1 MPVRDADATR
11 ARIMAAAT
19 AEFAEHGLA
28 GGRVDRIAAAARSNK
43 AQLYHYFGNKETLFD
58 LVFDRYVELNV
69 TGAPLDAEHLP
80 EWAVSIYDYYLRDP
94 VLVRLATWARLER
107 NPTGDLFARAGG
119 IDPAVLGRVE
129 AAQAS
134 GVLVDSV
141 SALDV
146 FSLTVAMAGAWAQ
159 SSITV
164 TATAEDPEARHAGR
178 RAALAAAVR
187 ASFCREP
194 EGTTTSGRVGPRG

>member
-1 MPVRDADATR
+1 MPIRDADATR

-28 GGRVDRIAAAARSNK
+28 GGRVDRIAAAARTNK

-58 LVFDRYVELNV
+58 VVFDRYVDLNLANV
-69 TGAPLDAEHLP
+69 PLDAEHLP
-80 EWAVSIYDYYLRDP
+80 EYAVDIYDYYLRDP

-107 NPTGDLFARAGG
+107 TPTGDLFVRTGG
-119 IDPAVLGRVE
+119 IDPQVVARIEV
-129 AAQAS
+129 AQQS

-141 SALDV
+141 AALDI
-146 FSLTVAMAGAWAQ
+146 FSLTIAMASAWAQ
-159 SSITV
+159 SSLTI
-164 TATAEDPEARHAGR
+164 TATADEPEAVHAPR

-187 ASFCREP
+187 ASFCR
-194 EGTTTSGRVGPRG
+194 

>member
-28 GGRVDRIAAAARSNK
+28 GGRVDRIAAAARTNK
-43 AQLYHYFGNKETLFD
+43 AQLYHYFGRKETLFD

-69 TGAPLDAEHLP
+69 TSDPLDAEHLP

-107 NPTGDLFARAGG
+107 TPTGDLYIRAGG
-119 IDPAVLGRVE
+119 IDPEVLGRVA

-134 GVLVDSV
+134 GVLVDTM
-141 SALDV
+141 SAADL
-146 FSLTVAMAGAWAQ
+146 FSLTIAMASAWAQ
-159 SSITV
+159 SSLTV
-164 TATAEDPEARHAGR
+164 TATADEPEAVHGER

-187 ASFCREP
+187 ASFCR
-194 EGTTTSGRVGPRG
+194 

>member
-1 MPVRDADATR
+1 MPIRDADATR

-28 GGRVDRIAAAARSNK
+28 GGRVDRIALAARTNK
-43 AQLYHYFGNKETLFD
+43 AQLYHYFGLKETLFD

-69 TGAPLDAEHLP
+69 TSDPLDAEHLP

-107 NPTGDLFARAGG
+107 TPTGDLFVRAGG
-119 IDPAVLGRVE
+119 IDPEVVGRIE

-134 GVLVDSV
+134 GVLTDAV
-141 SALDV
+141 SALDL
-146 FSLTVAMAGAWAQ
+146 FSLTIAMAGAWAQ
-159 SSITV
+159 SSLTI
-164 TATAEDPEARHAGR
+164 TATADEPAALHVER
-178 RAALAAAVR
+178 RAALEATVR
-187 ASFCREP
+187 AAFCC
-194 EGTTTSGRVGPRG
+194 

>member
-1 MPVRDADATR
+1 MPIRDADATR

-28 GGRVDRIAAAARSNK
+28 GGRVDRIAAAARTNK

-58 LVFDRYVELNV
+58 LAFDRYVELNL
-69 TGAPLDAEHLP
+69 TTDPLDAEHLP
-80 EWAVSIYDYYLRDP
+80 EYAASIYDYYLRDP

-107 NPTGDLFARAGG
+107 TPTGDLFVRAGG
-119 IDPAVLGRVE
+119 IDPAVIGRIE

-134 GVLVDSV
+134 GVLVTSTA
-141 SALDV
+141 ALDI
-146 FSLTVAMAGAWAQ
+146 FSLTIGLASAWAQ
-159 SSITV
+159 SSLTI
-164 TATAEDPEARHAGR
+164 TATADEPEAVHAER

-187 ASFCREP
+187 ASFCR
-194 EGTTTSGRVGPRG
+194 

>member
-28 GGRVDRIAAAARSNK
+28 GGRVDRIAAAARTNK

-58 LVFDRYVELNV
+58 LVFDRYVQLNLV
-69 TGAPLDAEHLP
+69 NDWFDPEHLP
-80 EWAVSIYDYYLRDP
+80 EYAASMYDYYLRDP

-107 NPTGDLFARAGG
+107 TPTGDLFVRGGG
-119 IDPAVLGRVE
+119 IDPQVVARVE
-129 AAQAS
+129 MAQAK
-134 GVLVDSV
+134 GVLVDTV
-141 SALDV
+141 GAFDL
-146 FSLTVAMAGAWAQ
+146 FCLTVGMASAWAQ
-159 SSITV
+159 SSLTI
-164 TATAEDPEARHAGR
+164 TATADEPEAVHAER

-187 ASFCREP
+187 AAFCR
-194 EGTTTSGRVGPRG
+194 

>member
-1 MPVRDADATR
+1 MPIRDADATR

-28 GGRVDRIAAAARSNK
+28 GGRVDRIAAAARTNK

-69 TGAPLDAEHLP
+69 TSDPLDAEHLP

-94 VLVRLATWARLER
+94 NLVRLATWARLER
-107 NPTGDLFARAGG
+107 TPTGDLYVRAGG
-119 IDPAVLGRVE
+119 IDPEVLGRVA

-134 GVLVDSV
+134 GVLVDTL
-141 SALDV
+141 SASDL
-146 FSLTVAMAGAWAQ
+146 FSLTIAMASAWAQ
-159 SSITV
+159 ASLTI
-164 TATAEDPEARHAGR
+164 TATAEEPEAVHAPR
-178 RAALAAAVR
+178 RAALATAVR
-187 ASFCREP
+187 ASFCR
-194 EGTTTSGRVGPRG
+194 